1 MEEKDLNLYD
11 KVVNECV
18 YSLFVIGRSNDN
30 TIVLSNFDRKNEECL
45 CIYEIANMVRIIF
58 NMKVSAVL
66 NFWDYLLFSIKFKCR
81 KNIKREKFTKDGDL
95 DCKVFIESVNK
106 EHTDGI
112 LKEIYKE
119 YYKRGK

>member
-18 YSLFVIGRSNDN
+18 YSLYIIGRRNDN
-30 TIVLSNFDRKNEECL
+30 TITLNNFDRKNKECL

-58 NMKVSAVL
+58 NMKISVVL
-66 NFWDYLLFSIKFKCR
+66 KFWDYLLFSIKFKCR
-81 KNIKREKFTKDGDL
+81 KNIKREKFTKNGDL

-106 EHTDGI
+106 SHTDGI
-112 LKEIYKE
+112 LEEIYKE
-119 YYKRGK
+119 YYKKGE

>member
-18 YSLFVIGRSNDN
+18 YSLYIIGRRNNN
-30 TIVLSNFDRKNEECL
+30 TIVLNNFDRKNKECL

-58 NMKVSAVL
+58 NMKISVVL
-66 NFWDYLLFSIKFKCR
+66 KFWDYLLFSTKFKCR
-81 KNIKREKFTKDGDL
+81 KNIKREKFIKDSDL
-95 DCKVFIESVNK
+95 DCKIFIESVNK
-106 EHTDGI
+106 NYTDRI
-112 LKEIYKE
+112 LEEIYKE